1 MFHGRKG
8 KRLPNNDHIM
18 LEGKEIKIGRKLKYL
33 GMILDSK
40 MGFTEHFRYIQEK
53 VRKALCR
60 LMPNLRGPHENKK
73 RLYAYIVQSIVMY
86 GTPIWYDSFAKNMAI
101 QRPLQK
107 IQRQIAVR
115 IVSGYRTI
123 AFEVTI
129 ILARTPP
136 WDLVAKKYKSI
147 YERFR

>member
-1 MFHGRKG
+1 MQTDRTIRAIRNLGLKVAEEKTEAMMFHGRKG
-8 KRLPNNDHIM
+8 KRPPNNDHIM

-53 VRKALCR
+53 VEKVRRALCR

-86 GTPIWYDSFAKNMAI
+86 GAPYGTIV
-101 QRPLQK
+101 LLK
-107 IQRQIAVR
+107 IRQYKGR
-115 IVSGYRTI
+115 YR
-123 AFEVTI
+123 
-129 ILARTPP
+129 
-136 WDLVAKKYKSI
+136 KYRDKWQLESC
-147 YERFR
+147 RDTAQ